1 LAKASVGGGSRVAAG
16 GGEAGRF
23 PSPARNNFA
32 IFDLMSNSLTWLN
45 VAQLLANLL
54 VEDEI
59 GRSRFVQ
66 CQSLIVQKPL
76 RMMTVLRAQQVAG
89 RQGASCAVWP
99 CGNGRQPM
107 MAT

>member
-1 LAKASVGGGSRVAAG
+1 LAKASIRGGRPVFAG
-16 GGEAGRF
+16 GGQAGRF